1 MVFSHYISSLATAER
16 EDPIGADAQPGAN
29 QPQDDNASE
38 NHDGGESY
46 ENISKELSSNMRY
59 KF

>member
-16 EDPIGADAQPGAN
+16 EDPIRADAEPRASQT
-29 QPQDDNASE
+29 QDDNASSE

-46 ENISKELSSNMRY
+46 ENISKEIASNMR
-59 KF
+59 